1 MRLILLSLLFICGK
15 HYKRKKNSQP
25 MSFLGKRNLY
35 AKYDVGKTHI
45 PSEQTCVTNVAT
57 SNIAFSILGQWKN
70 AINGNGLQF

>member
-1 MRLILLSLLFICGK
+1 
-15 HYKRKKNSQP
+15 
-25 MSFLGKRNLY
+25 MSFLGKTNLY